1 LAPAASYPVITVT
14 VLVAGNAGSPLVNS
28 ATVSVTG
35 DNNPANDTGTDSVS
49 TLSGPDL
56 TIAKTHNGSFIRGQV
71 GATFTLTMSNIGDL
85 PSSGSVTVADTLPAG
100 LTATAI
106 NGTGWA
112 CTVTPLTCSRS
123 DGLAPGSSYPVI
135 TLTVNVAA
143 NAAASLTNTATVTG
157 GSDNNLSNNSA
168 SDTVSTA
175 SGPDLT
181 IAKSHSGN
189 FTPGQTGA
197 VYTVTVSN
205 NGDQPSVGAV
215 NVTDTLP
222 VGLTATALAGT
233 GWACTVTPLSCTRS
247 DVLAAGAAFP
257 VIVLTVNVANN
268 AAGTLTNNASVVG
281 GGDTNPGNNTAT
293 DPTTVATGPDLKI
306 TKTHTGSF
314 TRGQAGALFN
324 VVVANQGGS
333 PTVGQVSVVDTLPAG
348 LTATAIAG
356 TGWTCTLA
364 TLTCARLDV
373 LAPATSYPAI
383 TVTVNVASDAP
394 LTLTNVVD
402 VTGGGAPPTSANTAS
417 DFVTVGGNV
426 DLSIAMSHTGIL
438 MLGQMSQYTLAVR
451 NVGDVPTSGMVTVT
465 DQLPIGLSAVAI
477 AGTGWSCVLA
487 TLTCARSDVLV
498 PGAGYPGIVLS
509 VNVNMDAP
517 PNITNVATVS
527 GGGDSNT
534 GNNSASEVATVVGG
548 VTKVPTLSEWDLILL
563 VLVMMVAG
571 GLSVRRRG

>member
-1 LAPAASYPVITVT
+1 
-14 VLVAGNAGSPLVNS
+14 
-28 ATVSVTG
+28 
-35 DNNPANDTGTDSVS
+35 
-49 TLSGPDL
+49 
-56 TIAKTHNGSFIRGQV
+56 
-71 GATFTLTMSNIGDL
+71 
-85 PSSGSVTVADTLPAG
+85 
-100 LTATAI
+100 
-106 NGTGWA
+106 
-112 CTVTPLTCSRS
+112 
-123 DGLAPGSSYPVI
+123 
-135 TLTVNVAA
+135 
-143 NAAASLTNTATVTG
+143 
-157 GSDNNLSNNSA
+157 
-168 SDTVSTA
+168 
-175 SGPDLT
+175 
-181 IAKSHSGN
+181 
-189 FTPGQTGA
+189 
-197 VYTVTVSN
+197 
-205 NGDQPSVGAV
+205 
-215 NVTDTLP
+215 
-222 VGLTATALAGT
+222 
-233 GWACTVTPLSCTRS
+233 
-247 DVLAAGAAFP
+247 
-257 VIVLTVNVANN
+257 
-268 AAGTLTNNASVVG
+268 
-281 GGDTNPGNNTAT
+281 
-293 DPTTVATGPDLKI
+293 
-306 TKTHTGSF
+306 
-314 TRGQAGALFN
+314 
-324 VVVANQGGS
+324 
-333 PTVGQVSVVDTLPAG
+333 VDTLPAG

-402 VTGGGAPPTSANTAS
+402 VTGGGALPTSANTAS